1 MKDRCMNSELI
12 CVTVLNTL
20 LESKYER
27 QNMLVKKLMSL
38 RLICFML
45 FASLLVGSQVLFL
58 INDLFWKN
66 LFNVQKSVMSI
77 LVKFSFYS
85 SFNSL

>member
-1 MKDRCMNSELI
+1 MCDSTEYPIGGQIREAKH
-12 CVTVLNTL
+12 V
-20 LESKYER
+20 
-27 QNMLVKKLMSL
+27 VKKLMSL

-45 FASLLVGSQVLFL
+45 FPSLLVGSQVLFL
-58 INDLFWKN
+58 INDLFWKH
-66 LFNVQKSVMSI
+66 LFNVQKPVMSI